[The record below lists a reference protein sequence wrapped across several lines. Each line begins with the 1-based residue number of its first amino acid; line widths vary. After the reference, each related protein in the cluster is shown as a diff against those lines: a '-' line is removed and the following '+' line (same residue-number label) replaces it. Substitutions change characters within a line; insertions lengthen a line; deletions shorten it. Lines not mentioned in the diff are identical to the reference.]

1 MLGSSHFIWSLDSV
15 SSLKKNQV
23 KWYHLLERMWAS
35 WVAQMVKNLPT
46 SAGDVGLIS
55 GLEDTPE
62 KGMTTRIS
70 ILVWKIPWTEEPGGL
85 QSMESQRVG
94 HDWARKHALRRCGAT
109 RTLTHYWWE
118 CKMVQLFKK
127 TLWQV
132 LTKHILAIQSSKSRF
147 LVFSQMIWK
156 LISTPTQ
163 QKTLYMMFIAALF
176 IVSQTWTQ
184 PRCPSLGEWINKL

>member
-1 MLGSSHFIWSLDSV
+1 
-15 SSLKKNQV
+15 
-23 KWYHLLERMWAS
+23 MWAS

-46 SAGDVGLIS
+46 CAGDVGLIF

-62 KGMTTRIS
+62 KGMTTHIS
-70 ILVWKIPWTEEPGGL
+70 ILVWKILWTEEPGGL

-94 HDWARKHALRRCGAT
+94 HDWARKHALRRRGAT

-176 IVSQTWTQ
+176 IVAQTWKQ